1 MISTTNPVQGLL
13 YINNGYES
21 ARWNFPLAD
30 GTSLSNPGGIGRPV
44 TISYSFQSDMP
55 GYAWDVDLI
64 QGPVTQFSPAYQAAT
79 QAALAHIASL
89 ANITF
94 VKAPAGTEGQM
105 VFRHSYQQTTSGFAF
120 SPAFRYY
127 EMNGK
132 VDGPVTA
139 YDYAGDIWIDNIDLY
154 SGAELQPG
162 GRGYLVLLHEIGHAL
177 GLQHSFD
184 DSSPYTTADDPTYV
198 MRGSL
203 DNEAH
208 TVMSYTGAPRT
219 QLTVAG
225 NPSYLSAGTM
235 MPLDIEA
242 LQYLYGRNTATERG
256 ATTYRWDTNAEILE
270 TIWDGGGT
278 DTIDASNQVFKNVI
292 RLTAGQYSSIGLR
305 QTDAQ
310 IKQGLGISSGYSGY
324 LGDLYNGENN
334 VAIAKGVLIENATGG
349 RAADVIYGNSAANR
363 LYGNAGNDTLSGG
376 GGDDILNGGSGND
389 RMLGGTGND
398 RYYVAHGGDVVVEAA
413 GAGSDL
419 VYSSLATY
427 TLAANVEN
435 GRITTS
441 AAANLTG
448 NALNNLV
455 YAGTGNNVLAGA
467 GGVDTVSYAYASQA
481 VKVSLGTSG
490 SQSTGGSG
498 TDTLSGFEYLTGSA
512 YGDWLTGNSGA
523 NNLSG
528 LAGNDVLRGA
538 GGVDRLTGGAGNDT
552 FNYNAVSESGPASS
566 ARDVI
571 TDFARGQD
579 KINLQ
584 VIDATPLTTANDAFT
599 FIGAAVFS
607 AADASGQLRFA
618 GGVLYGS
625 TDADTAAEFSV
636 ALAGVTTLDAGDII
650 L

>member
-334 VAIAKGVLIENATGG
+334 VAIAKGVLIENAKGG
-349 RAADVIYGNSAANR
+349 RAGDAIFGNSAANR
-363 LYGNAGNDTLSGG
+363 LYGNGGNDSLSGGAGNDILSGG
-376 GGDDILNGGSGND
+376 NGND
-389 RMLGGTGND
+389 RMVG
-398 RYYVAHGGDVVVEAA
+398 
-413 GAGSDL
+413 GAGSDWYYVAQAADAVVEATNGGTDL
-419 VYSSLATY
+419 VLSSLATY
-427 TLAANVEN
+427 TLGANVEN
-435 GRITTS
+435 GRINTS

-448 NALNNLV
+448 NALDNLV
-455 YAGTGNNVLAGA
+455 YAGAGDNVLAGA
-467 GGVDTVSYAYASQA
+467 DGLDTVSYAYAGA
-481 VKVSLGTSG
+481 GVRLSLGSTAA
-490 SQSTGGSG
+490 QATGGSG
-498 TDTLSGFEYLTGSA
+498 TDRLTGFEHLTGSA
-512 YGDWLTGNSGA
+512 HADQLTGSRGA

-528 LAGNDVLRGA
+528 LAGNDVLRGSLGA
-538 GGVDRLTGGAGNDT
+538 DRLTGGAGNDT
-552 FNYNAVSESGPASS
+552 FHYNTVSESGPGSS
-566 ARDVI
+566 TRDVI

-579 KINLQ
+579 KINLHAL
-584 VIDATPLTTANDAFT
+584 DAKALSPANDAFT
-599 FIGAAVFS
+599 FIGSGAFS
-607 AADASGQLRFA
+607 ATDASGQLRFA

-625 TDADTAAEFSV
+625 TDADTAAEFSI
-636 ALAGVTTLDAGDII
+636 ALTGVTALTDSDIV